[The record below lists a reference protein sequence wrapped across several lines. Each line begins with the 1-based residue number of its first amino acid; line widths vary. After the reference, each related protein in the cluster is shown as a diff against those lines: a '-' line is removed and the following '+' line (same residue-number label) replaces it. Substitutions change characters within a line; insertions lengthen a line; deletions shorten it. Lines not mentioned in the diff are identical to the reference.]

1 MRGKDHETHVAPFAG
16 RGFGCRKH
24 LRLLHPRDLPPFFG
38 RRAAR
43 RRINGG
49 ESEKKPLC
57 GIISDKM
64 TASPS
69 FNVKINYCGAQG
81 FLTVKREALDEL
93 DCRTSRLA
101 QKFMD

>member
-1 MRGKDHETHVAPFAG
+1 MITWDKY
-16 RGFGCRKH
+16 
-24 LRLLHPRDLPPFFG
+24 
-38 RRAAR
+38 
-43 RRINGG
+43 
-49 ESEKKPLC
+49 
-57 GIISDKM
+57 KM